1 MKNKILILTPPL
13 DLLHGVSLHYTG
25 LRSDWKEDVIYFET
39 FKIKKKTL
47 LNPILYGFN
56 LFRFI
61 FKLVFFKPDI
71 TVINVSLKKGFFSK
85 NRYLTIIKYLSSS
98 KKITFIHGW
107 DIESES
113 LLTENKG
120 RYLLKN
126 SDSLIVLAKEFK
138 TKLIHCGYKKEI
150 FISTTKVDK
159 DLIHGFETNRSRFN
173 IRTFLFVSR
182 IEKYKGIYEAIELFV
197 EIKKDDNNSR
207 LLIVGD
213 GSELNNVKTYIND
226 NNYKDIF
233 FFGRL
238 SGDQLAQKY
247 YESDL
252 LLFPSYSEGVP
263 AVILE
268 AMSFGLIIATT
279 PVGGIVDFFDENMGI
294 FLHKDKPASNVVH
307 IKTIM
312 KDEHKI
318 NHISNYNFNYSRT
331 NFLSS
336 KVAGNLE
343 DFFNKHSND

>member
-1 MKNKILILTPPL
+1 VKNKILILTPPL

-25 LRSDWKEDVIYFET
+25 LRSDWKENVIYFET
-39 FKIKKKTL
+39 FKIKNKTL

-56 LFRFI
+56 LLKFI

-107 DIESES
+107 DVESEN

-120 RYLLKN
+120 RYLLEN

-138 TKLIHCGYKKEI
+138 TKLINCGYKNEI
-150 FISTTKVDK
+150 FITTTKVDK
-159 DLIHGFETNRSRFN
+159 ELLREFNKNR
-173 IRTFLFVSR
+173 IRSQVKTFLFVSR
-182 IEKYKGIYEAIELFV
+182 IEKYKGIYEAVELFV
-197 EIKKDDNNSR
+197 ELKKDNNNAI

-213 GSELNNVKTYIND
+213 GSELNNVKAYIDN

-238 SGDQLAQKY
+238 SGNQLAQKY

-279 PVGGIVDFFDENMGI
+279 PVGGIVDFFDENMGV
-294 FLHKDKPASNVVH
+294 FLDKDDHVSNVDH

-312 KDEHKI
+312 KDEHQI
-318 NHISNYNFNYSRT
+318 NYISNYNFNYSRT

-343 DFFNKHSND
+343 DFFNKH